1 MMVGT
6 MTNETKEYTYMKDI
20 TNYTAAKYSRGD
32 YSAIE
37 DGIYKIENNDEIL
50 YVTSY
55 WKACI

>member
-1 MMVGT
+1 